1 MWTGPANV
9 SLPRLGEAPATG
21 TLPSTPTPSLLQG
34 TAHADNTS
42 LPSPP
47 GPAEDRTTVYTAG
60 TESCSLCDVRPA
72 ENPRHCPT
80 PTMCHQNH

>member
-9 SLPRLGEAPATG
+9 SLPRWERHLPQGLSPASLTA
-21 TLPSTPTPSLLQG
+21 SLLQG
-34 TAHADNTS
+34 TAHGDNTS
-42 LPSPP
+42 LPFPP

-60 TESCSLCDVRPA
+60 AESCSLCNVRPA
-72 ENPRHCPT
+72 ENSRHCPA